1 MLVLYWD
8 TRISRKVK
16 PVNVILTLPLFTPT
30 LIKTFLSILEILR
43 IETYFKQLIIGKI

>member
-1 MLVLYWD
+1 LV
-8 TRISRKVK
+8 
-16 PVNVILTLPLFTPT
+16 PVVQQKGNQLMPGTHEYLERLNQ